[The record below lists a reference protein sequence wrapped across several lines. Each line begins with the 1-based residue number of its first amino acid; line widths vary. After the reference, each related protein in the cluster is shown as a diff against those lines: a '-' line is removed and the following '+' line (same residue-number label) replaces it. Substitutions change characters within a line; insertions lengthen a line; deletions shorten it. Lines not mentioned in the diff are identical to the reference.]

1 MGGIPHEGLI
11 VIAEIMLANAA
22 FGAIKETIQNGGDL
36 LSAGQKLFDY
46 FDAKSSIQKKAKEG
60 GMKSDL
66 EEFMALEKLKQ
77 QEAELRQMMIYQG
90 RGGLWDDWMQFQVDA
105 RKKREAEE
113 ARQRLKKQK
122 RIEALKTTGLVI
134 LLVAMLGG
142 LGVIIGAIIY
152 MGRHNL

>member
-1 MGGIPHEGLI
+1 
-11 VIAEIMLANAA
+11 MLANAA

-46 FDAKSSIQKKAKEG
+46 FDAKSTIQKKAREG

-77 QEAELRQMMIYQG
+77 QEAELKQMMIYQG
-90 RGGLWDDWMQFQVDA
+90 RGGLWDDWMQFQVEA
-105 RKKREAEE
+105 RKKREKAEAE
-113 ARQRLKKQK
+113 AKVKRMK
-122 RIEALKTTGLVI
+122 RIEALKTAGLI
-134 LLVAMLGG
+134 ALLVVMLGG

-152 MGRHNL
+152 LGRHNL

>member
-1 MGGIPHEGLI
+1 M
-11 VIAEIMLANAA
+11 IAEIMLANAC

-46 FDAKSSIQKKAKEG
+46 FDAKSTIQKKAREG

-77 QEAELRQMMIYQG
+77 QEAELKQMMIYQG
-90 RGGLWDDWMQFQVDA
+90 RGGMWDDWQQFQVEA
-105 RKKREAEE
+105 RKKREKAEAE
-113 ARQRLKKQK
+113 AKVKKMK
-122 RIEALKTTGLVI
+122 RIEALKTTGMVI
-134 LLVAMLGG
+134 LLVMMLGG

-152 MGRHNL
+152 FGRHGI

>member
-1 MGGIPHEGLI
+1 M
-11 VIAEIMLANAA
+11 IAEIMLANAA

-46 FDAKSSIQKKAKEG
+46 FDAKSTIQKKAREG

-77 QEAELRQMMIYQG
+77 QEAELKQMMIYQG
-90 RGGLWDDWMQFQVDA
+90 RGGMWDDWQQFQVEA
-105 RKKREAEE
+105 RKKREKAEAE
-113 ARQRLKKQK
+113 AKVKRMK
-122 RIEALKTTGLVI
+122 RIEALKTTGMVI
-134 LLVAMLGG
+134 LLVVMLGG

-152 MGRHNL
+152 FGRHGA

>member
-1 MGGIPHEGLI
+1 M
-11 VIAEIMLANAA
+11 IAEIMLANAA

-46 FDAKSSIQKKAKEG
+46 FDAKSTIQKKAREG

-77 QEAELRQMMIYQG
+77 QEAELKQMMIYQG
-90 RGGLWDDWMQFQVDA
+90 RGGLWDEWQQFQVEA
-105 RKKREAEE
+105 RKKREKAEAE
-113 ARQRLKKQK
+113 AKVKRMK
-122 RIEALKTTGLVI
+122 RIEALKTTGMI
-134 LLVAMLGG
+134 TLLVVMLGG

-152 MGRHNL
+152 FGRHGV

>member
-1 MGGIPHEGLI
+1 M
-11 VIAEIMLANAA
+11 IAEIMLANAA

-46 FDAKSSIQKKAKEG
+46 FDAKSTIQKKAREG

-77 QEAELRQMMIYQG
+77 QEAELKQMMIYQG
-90 RGGLWDDWMQFQVDA
+90 RGGMWDDWQQFQVEA
-105 RKKREAEE
+105 RKKREKAEAE
-113 ARQRLKKQK
+113 AKVKKQK
-122 RIEALKTTGLVI
+122 RIEALKTTGMVI
-134 LLVAMLGG
+134 LLVVMLGG

-152 MGRHNL
+152 FGRHGL

>member
-1 MGGIPHEGLI
+1 M
-11 VIAEIMLANAA
+11 IAEIMLANAA

-46 FDAKSSIQKKAKEG
+46 FDAKSTIQKKAREG

-77 QEAELRQMMIYQG
+77 QEAELKQMMIYQG
-90 RGGLWDDWMQFQVDA
+90 RGGMWDDWQQFQVEA
-105 RKKREAEE
+105 RKKREKAEAQE
-113 ARQRLKKQK
+113 RLKKQK
-122 RIEALKTTGLVI
+122 RIEALKTFGMVT
-134 LLVAMLGG
+134 LLVVMLGG

-152 MGRHNL
+152 FGRHGL

>member
-1 MGGIPHEGLI
+1 

-46 FDAKSSIQKKAKEG
+46 FDAKSTIQKKAREG

-77 QEAELRQMMIYQG
+77 QEAELKQMMIYQG
-90 RGGLWDDWMQFQVDA
+90 RGGMWDDWQQFQVEA
-105 RKKREAEE
+105 RKKREKAEAE
-113 ARQRLKKQK
+113 AKVKRMK
-122 RIEALKTTGLVI
+122 RIEAIKTTGMVV
-134 LLVAMLGG
+134 LLVVMLGG

>member
-1 MGGIPHEGLI
+1 M
-11 VIAEIMLANAA
+11 IAEIMLANAA

-46 FDAKSSIQKKAKEG
+46 FDAKSTIQKKAREG

-77 QEAELRQMMIYQG
+77 QEAELKQMMIYQG
-90 RGGLWDDWMQFQVDA
+90 RGGMWDDWQQFQVEA
-105 RKKREAEE
+105 RKKRERAEAE
-113 ARQRLKKQK
+113 AKVKKMK
-122 RIEALKTTGLVI
+122 RIEALKTTGMVI
-134 LLVAMLGG
+134 LLVMMLGG

-152 MGRHNL
+152 FGRHGL

>member
-1 MGGIPHEGLI
+1 M
-11 VIAEIMLANAA
+11 IAEIMLANAA

-46 FDAKSSIQKKAKEG
+46 FDAKSTIQKKAKDG

-77 QEAELRQMMIYQG
+77 QEQELKQMMIYQG
-90 RGGLWDDWMQFQVDA
+90 RGGMWDDWQQFQVEA
-105 RKKREAEE
+105 RKKREKAEAE
-113 ARQRLKKQK
+113 AKVKRMK
-122 RIEALKTTGLVI
+122 RIEAIKTTGMVV
-134 LLVAMLGG
+134 LLVVMLGG